1 MQMTFKNT
9 ENFKEMVIAGSYE
22 MRCAYGTT
30 LDATT
35 VANLFIVKDQGV
47 YLMPASEGKPEE
59 NHIIYARGLDPK
71 KSPFDEWYSK
81 ARDGLG
87 GDDFAENIQLDQ
99 KKVDAILDGTMT
111 KMVLTFSP
119 TSFRIVFHYKRAR
132 V

>member
-9 ENFKEMVIAGSYE
+9 ANFKAMVTAGSRE

-30 LDATT
+30 LAADT
-35 VANLFIVKDQGV
+35 VANLYIVKDQGV
-47 YLMPASEGKPEE
+47 YLMPASEGKPDV
-59 NHIIYARGLDPK
+59 NHVIYARGLDPS
-71 KSPFDEWYSK
+71 KSPFDEWYNK

-99 KKVDAILDGTMT
+99 RKVDAILDGTIT
-111 KMVLTFSP
+111 KMVLNFSP
-119 TSFRIVFHYKRAR
+119 TEFRIVFHFKRAR